1 MLEVDAYDFN
11 IYDPGINGDDRRQE
25 YIDHLLS
32 VAIHKRDITLGP
44 NDHIILL
51 STCFLDVTNGE
62 TYRSCQDYGYGS
74 KEHLPYE
81 KSKPFPYSV
90 FDDSSL
96 GRFLSSIPLWIWYII
111 LFILLLLLIFLLIIL
126 YLILRRRREAKEE
139 GQIPLLTKLP
149 IKEKGTASLALF
161 IFKARKEKEGNMKT
175 STSREAIKA
184 ILSLFLAFFCLFYSW

>member
-44 NDHIILL
+44 NDHIIPSQYL
-51 STCFLDVTNGE
+51 FPRRNKWE

-74 KEHLPYE
+74 KNTFHTK

-126 YLILRRRREAKEE
+126 YLIL
-139 GQIPLLTKLP
+139 
-149 IKEKGTASLALF
+149 
-161 IFKARKEKEGNMKT
+161 
-175 STSREAIKA
+175 
-184 ILSLFLAFFCLFYSW
+184 